1 MELITEVQNETVVK
15 TFLLPVWVIL
25 GITWLAVHILVSI
38 FSIFHG
44 LWKVFFTLIAIL
56 AVAFGMYQNAI
67 VSVIT
72 IAVTFLILL
81 AGTAI
86 EVFLEYTTRKIGRR
100 IVI

>member
-15 TFLLPVWVIL
+15 TFFTASQVIL

-72 IAVTFLILL
+72 IAVTFLILI

-86 EVFLEYTTRKIGRR
+86 EVFLEYATRKIGRR
-100 IVI
+100 IVL

>member
-1 MELITEVQNETVVK
+1 MELIAEVWNETVVK
-15 TFLLPVWVIL
+15 TFFTASQVIL

-72 IAVTFLILL
+72 IAVTFLILI

-86 EVFLEYTTRKIGRR
+86 EVFLEYATRKIGRR
-100 IVI
+100 IVL

>member
-1 MELITEVQNETVVK
+1 MKLLLK
-15 TFLLPVWVIL
+15 LFLLPVWVIL

-86 EVFLEYTTRKIGRR
+86 EVFLEYATRKIGRR

>member
-15 TFLLPVWVIL
+15 TFFTASQVIL

-72 IAVTFLILL
+72 IAVTFLILI

-86 EVFLEYTTRKIGRR
+86 EVFLEYATRKNGRR
-100 IVI
+100 IVL